1 VTTCP
6 VEVGAGPVEAPLV
19 NAEEAELVGIWV
31 ELKVVDIPVELK
43 IDVEASSL
51 DGGTLAASVLVREA
65 TNDDKVV
72 SEASD
77 ELEDPR
83 LERTSDNERLFCC
96 DVVSVV

>member
-1 VTTCP
+1 MTTCP

-31 ELKVVDIPVELK
+31 ELK
-43 IDVEASSL
+43 IDVEATSL

-77 ELEDPR
+77 ELDDPR
-83 LERTSDNERLFCC
+83 LERTSDNERLCCC